1 MSQTRIFNSYIFATQ
16 ISRPFILQVV
26 KLYQIVKIFGLENL
40 SFWQILISLMD
51 IQGFLQTVIKD
62 NSEKT

>member
-51 IQGFLQTVIKD
+51 IQGFFT
-62 NSEKT
+62 NSYKGQQ